1 MLSIM
6 LPDLQWYEKD
16 GFWRWILRAPWA
28 DDWPWQCPA
37 QWPPH
42 KCSCHHCWGQCCGP
56 PGSCWVPNQNC
67 SQKFHYNNNNQ
78 ESLDS
83 FLVYFIYLKSISTLF
98 LDHFTE
104 DVVSSLSSSFTW
116 QSSITLDPVTISG
129 LVEAVNI
136 WEEFLTSMVKSL
148 ILEVSLF
155 VTASQVYTP
164 SSSCWILSN
173 VTLLVRRSSDIFHE
187 KIKCQ

>member
-1 MLSIM
+1 MID
-6 LPDLQWYEKD
+6 PDSVQPSGHLTSVVATTAGVSVVNHQGVV
-16 GFWRWILRAPWA
+16 GFQTKIALR
-28 DDWPWQCPA
+28 
-37 QWPPH
+37 
-42 KCSCHHCWGQCCGP
+42 S
-56 PGSCWVPNQNC
+56 
-67 SQKFHYNNNNQ
+67 FTTMYNNNNQ
-78 ESLDS
+78 ESRNI
-83 FLVYFIYLKSISTLF
+83 FLVSFIYLKSISTLS
-98 LDHFTE
+98 LDHFNE

-148 ILEVSLF
+148 ILEVSLS

-187 KIKCQ
+187 KIKC